1 MIFDLENIST
11 FEFLKLNEADALP
24 YWKLQA
30 MMNYKPT
37 FGTRPATRLG
47 ELQFGQV
54 ATLKQFIQNP
64 DFETLVEAFQMVF
77 DVKRSQFI
85 NAPVT
90 DFLIALGW
98 LRESVSNLIQ
108 KEYNALKSD
117 PDPDMQAA
125 GVERLG
131 VFAEMNT
138 LIAIGQQY
146 GKSPQE
152 IEMWPYNMVFTLML
166 HNKILS
172 EVQKNYSEIKSKAK

>member
-1 MIFDLENIST
+1 MIFNLNNIST
-11 FEFLKLNEADALP
+11 LEFLRLDEAAALP
-24 YWKLQA
+24 YWQLQSIL
-30 MMNYKPT
+30 KPHPT
-37 FGTRPATRLG
+37 FGKFKAARLG

-54 ATLKQFIQNP
+54 ATLKQHLQKP
-64 DFETLVEAFQMVF
+64 DFDGLLEMFTLVFG
-77 DVKRSQFI
+77 VKRSQFL
-85 NAPVT
+85 NAPVV

-108 KEYNALKSD
+108 KEYHALKSN

-125 GVERLG
+125 GVERLS

-138 LIAIGQQY
+138 LIAIAQQY

-152 IEMWPYNMVFTLML
+152 IETWPYNMVFSLML
-166 HNKILS
+166 HNKILG